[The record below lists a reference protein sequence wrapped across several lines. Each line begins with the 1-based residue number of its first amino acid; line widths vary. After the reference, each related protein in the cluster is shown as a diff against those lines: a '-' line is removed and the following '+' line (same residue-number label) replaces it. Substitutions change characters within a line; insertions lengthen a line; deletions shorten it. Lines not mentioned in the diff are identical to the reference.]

1 MATSISGSIRL
12 TYGNHTHN
20 ETFSGTPTALSFTNR
35 SHGYSAGEG
44 RAVYHETVGAALYD
58 LTDELDGGHEG
69 LLLIKNINTSGHLNV
84 SMDAGTSFDIKIRA
98 GDANLISVGPDH
110 VVNIKT
116 DVAQLTTQEVTS
128 VTSAGVITFGSA
140 IATAGTYLMTA
151 TTTPDYSSD
160 PGPLFIMKTT
170 SDAST
175 SGTVY
180 ELDGETTKDLATGP
194 LFTASTRVTLD
205 YICDYRFTLTEA

>member
-1 MATSISGSIRL
+1 MSTSISGSIRL

-20 ETFSGTPTALSFTNR
+20 ETFSGTTTALSFTNQ

-44 RAVYHETVGAALYD
+44 RAVYHASTGVALYD
-58 LTDELDGGHEG
+58 IADELDGGHEG
-69 LLLIKNINTSGHLNV
+69 LLLIKNINTAGHLNV
-84 SMDAGTSFDIKIRA
+84 SMDAGTSFDVKLRA
-98 GDANLISVGPDH
+98 GEANLISVGPDH

-116 DVAQLTTQEVTS
+116 DVAPLTTQAVAS

-151 TTTPDYSSD
+151 TADPSYSSA
-160 PGPLFIMKTT
+160 GPLFIMKTT
-170 SDAST
+170 SDATT

-194 LFTASTRVTLD
+194 LFTTDTRVTLD

>member
-20 ETFSGTPTALSFTNR
+20 ETFSGTTTALSRTNQ

-44 RAVYHETVGAALYD
+44 RAVYDATNGAALYD
-58 LTDELDGGHEG
+58 IADELDGGHEG

-84 SMDAGTSFDIKIRA
+84 SMDAGSNFDIKIRA
-98 GDANLISVGPDH
+98 GEANLISVGPDH

-116 DVAQLTTQEVTS
+116 DVATLTNQAVAS
-128 VTSAGVITFGSA
+128 VTTAGVITFGSA
-140 IATAGTYLMTA
+140 IATAGTYLMTP
-151 TTTPDYSSD
+151 TTSPDHSSS
-160 PGPLFIMKTT
+160 GALYIMKTT

-180 ELDGETTKDLATGP
+180 DLDGETTKDLATGP
-194 LFTASTRVTLD
+194 VFTTATRVSLA